1 MKEDLIIRVITDR
14 KVTMNADRIGLMG
27 TTVLLMGIITVLL
40 TGSVR
45 AVRVLTTT
53 TGKGDMAI
61 VPRMETTVAVV
72 MVVAVPRMETIVP
85 RMEGV
90 TLTIVRARTTRDRVR
105 PIRQALQARAL
116 PARA

>member
-90 TLTIVRARTTRDRVR
+90 TLTIVRVRTTRDRVR